1 METGERGSLPDQGS
15 MPVALDGRLDLGL
28 VLKLRWGRYQYL
40 QGVRKGVLSSS
51 LAETGEPGVGDGL
64 VQHIDSML
72 VESVVRPKHG
82 HHVQQSELVL
92 VEQSWCWER
101 AREKVYSWG
110 WCVGM
115 KALESLEGGTA
126 VEGEYFKFT
135 G

>member
-1 METGERGSLPDQGS
+1 MKIPVSVQGQGGSTELQSG
-15 MPVALDGRLDLGL
+15 GR
-28 VLKLRWGRYQYL
+28 
-40 QGVRKGVLSSS
+40 
-51 LAETGEPGVGDGL
+51 GEPGVGDRM